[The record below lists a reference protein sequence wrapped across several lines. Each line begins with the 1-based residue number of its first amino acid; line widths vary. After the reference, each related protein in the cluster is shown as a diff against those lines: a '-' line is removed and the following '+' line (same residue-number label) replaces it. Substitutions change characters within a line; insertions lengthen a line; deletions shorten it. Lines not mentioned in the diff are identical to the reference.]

1 MALVQGVVA
10 STQGPDVSVG
20 QPAHGTHAPIVER
33 LESCPEHLGQHP
45 ALTAVEQDSQHKTGV
60 DLGPGACRK
69 RRVAQVGVNH
79 RLLQP
84 CKESR
89 RSLDPVNHLRLARE
103 RAIHDGTQ
111 VSKALGE
118 RDYAAAV
125 TVRYRTVRDPCVDR
139 ESGDII
145 HDQDA
150 DVSSQPSV
158 PTFSYIAQVESIHGI
173 NGVERL
179 PGALVHLRGCAAPAH
194 QGLAAPR
201 KEGSGDSLLAMMV
214 AHSRGRDL
222 PHMKPPSE
230 LPSTM
235 PHTVPPQAHPSWMTP
250 FLRAAKSGMNG
261 GGGGDGDGGGG
272 GDGRGGQRLGVW
284 QRLALR
290 GEGGGIINV
299 VLLVWDACIDLE
311 LRATPAERGERREGK
326 RRRLAAG
333 CQVRTFHRALLAP
346 GHAPGVQARRLPDMA
361 PSARMRG
368 EDDAKAWGGGGE
380 AGIGGEDGKGGG
392 GGGKGA
398 DLGGSR
404 GGNGGGWNGGGS
416 GYGGGGLIC
425 ERKMSYA

>member
-1 MALVQGVVA
+1 MLHAGNTMALVQGVVA

-150 DVSSQPSV
+150 RCQ
-158 PTFSYIAQVESIHGI
+158 
-173 NGVERL
+173 L
-179 PGALVHLRGCAAPAH
+179 PALCPDLLVHRASRKHPRHKWSRASPGCVGASAWLCSSSTSRSRCST
-194 QGLAAPR
+194 Q
-201 KEGSGDSLLAMMV
+201 
-214 AHSRGRDL
+214 SRG
-222 PHMKPPSE
+222 
-230 LPSTM
+230 
-235 PHTVPPQAHPSWMTP
+235 
-250 FLRAAKSGMNG
+250 
-261 GGGGDGDGGGG
+261 
-272 GDGRGGQRLGVW
+272 
-284 QRLALR
+284 
-290 GEGGGIINV
+290 
-299 VLLVWDACIDLE
+299 
-311 LRATPAERGERREGK
+311 AETR
-326 RRRLAAG
+326 
-333 CQVRTFHRALLAP
+333 CSQ
-346 GHAPGVQARRLPDMA
+346 
-361 PSARMRG
+361 
-368 EDDAKAWGGGGE
+368 
-380 AGIGGEDGKGGG
+380 
-392 GGGKGA
+392 
-398 DLGGSR
+398 
-404 GGNGGGWNGGGS
+404 
-416 GYGGGGLIC
+416 
-425 ERKMSYA
+425 